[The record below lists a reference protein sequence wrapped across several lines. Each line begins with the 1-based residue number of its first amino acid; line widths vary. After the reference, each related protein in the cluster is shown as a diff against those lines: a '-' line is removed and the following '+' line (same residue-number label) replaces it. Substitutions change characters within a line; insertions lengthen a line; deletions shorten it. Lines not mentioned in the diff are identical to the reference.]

1 MKIDLYFSYRS
12 PYSYLILPRML
23 KLKEKY
29 DIEINFKVVY
39 PIAIRMPEWFKGKNF
54 FTFFFFKMIDMR
66 LQAKKLGIPFTSKL
80 KPDPIRQ
87 NIMTGKISSHQ
98 PYIFDICHLGQMAQ
112 MKGVGM
118 EFAFEVSSLIFGGVE
133 NWNTDENL
141 SAAAK
146 KVGLDLNQLRESVNV
161 HEEEIIEQIKQNQVD
176 QLNAGHHGVPLT
188 VIGDKHFFGQDQFDK
203 IMKTLK
209 ENGLKER

>member
-39 PIAIRMPEWFKGKNF
+39 PIAIRMPEWFEGKNF

-141 SAAAK
+141 SEAANR
-146 KVGLDLNQLRESVNV
+146 VGLDLNQLRESVNV
-161 HEEEIIEQIKQNQVD
+161 HEEKIIGQIKQNQVD

>member
-23 KLKEKY
+23 KLKERY

-39 PIAIRMPEWFKGKNF
+39 PIAIRMPEWFEGKNF

-112 MKGVGM
+112 MEGVGM

-133 NWNTDENL
+133 NWNNDENL
-141 SAAAK
+141 SEAAK
-146 KVGLDLNQLRESVNV
+146 KVGLDLTQLKESVNV
-161 HEEEIIEQIKQNQVD
+161 HEEEIIGQIKQNQVD

-203 IMKTLK
+203 IMETLK

>member
-39 PIAIRMPEWFKGKNF
+39 PIAIRMPEWFEGKNF

-66 LQAKKLGIPFTSKL
+66 LQAKKLGIPFTTKL

-141 SAAAK
+141 SEAAK
-146 KVGLDLNQLRESVNV
+146 KVGLDLSQLRESVNV
-161 HEEEIIEQIKQNQVD
+161 HEEEIIGQIKQNQVD

-203 IMKTLK
+203 IMETLK

>member
-29 DIEINFKVVY
+29 DIDVNFKVVY
-39 PIAIRMPEWFKGKNF
+39 PIAIRMPEWFEGKNF

-141 SAAAK
+141 SEAAK

-161 HEEEIIEQIKQNQVD
+161 HEEEIIGHIKQNQVD

-203 IMKTLK
+203 IMETLK
-209 ENGLKER
+209 EKGLKER

>member
-1 MKIDLYFSYRS
+1 
-12 PYSYLILPRML
+12 ML

-39 PIAIRMPEWFKGKNF
+39 PLAIRMPEWFEGKNF

-66 LQAKKLGIPFTSKL
+66 LQAKKLGIPFTTKL

-141 SAAAK
+141 SEAAK

-161 HEEEIIEQIKQNQVD
+161 HEQEIIGQIKQNQVD

>member
-39 PIAIRMPEWFKGKNF
+39 PIAIRMPEWFEGKNF

-80 KPDPIRQ
+80 NPDPNRQ

-141 SAAAK
+141 SEAAK

-161 HEEEIIEQIKQNQVD
+161 HEQEIIGQIKQNQVD

-188 VIGDKHFFGQDQFDK
+188 VIGDKHFFGQDQFNK

>member
-39 PIAIRMPEWFKGKNF
+39 PIAIRMPEWFEGKNF

-141 SAAAK
+141 SEAAK

-161 HEEEIIEQIKQNQVD
+161 HEEEIIGQIKQNQVD

-203 IMKTLK
+203 IMETLK
-209 ENGLKER
+209 EKGLKER

>member
-23 KLKEKY
+23 RLKEKY

-39 PIAIRMPEWFKGKNF
+39 PIAIRMPEWFEGKNF

-141 SAAAK
+141 SEAAK
-146 KVGLDLNQLRESVNV
+146 KVGLDLNQLRESINV
-161 HEEEIIEQIKQNQVD
+161 HEEEIIGQIKQNQVD

-203 IMKTLK
+203 IMETLK

>member
-39 PIAIRMPEWFKGKNF
+39 PIAIRMPEWFEGKNF

-141 SAAAK
+141 SEAAK
-146 KVGLDLNQLRESVNV
+146 KVGLGLNQLRESVNV
-161 HEEEIIEQIKQNQVD
+161 HEEEIIEKIKQNQVD

-203 IMKTLK
+203 IMETLK

>member
-23 KLKEKY
+23 KLKEEY

-39 PIAIRMPEWFKGKNF
+39 PIAIRMPEWFEGKNI
-54 FTFFFFKMIDMR
+54 FTYFFFKMIDMR
-66 LQAKKLGIPFTSKL
+66 RQAKKLGVPFTTKL

-141 SAAAK
+141 SEAAK
-146 KVGLDLNQLRESVNV
+146 KVGLDLNQLKESVRV
-161 HEEEIIEQIKQNQVD
+161 HEEEIIGQIKQNQVD

-188 VIGDKHFFGQDQFDK
+188 VFGDKYFFGQDQFDK
-203 IMKTLK
+203 IMETLL
-209 ENGLKER
+209 ELGLKKT

>member
-39 PIAIRMPEWFKGKNF
+39 PIAIRMPEWFEGKNF

-141 SAAAK
+141 SQAAK
-146 KVGLDLNQLRESVNV
+146 KVGLDLTQLRESVNV
-161 HEEEIIEQIKQNQVD
+161 HEEEIIGQIKQNQVD

-203 IMKTLK
+203 IIETLK

>member
-39 PIAIRMPEWFKGKNF
+39 PIAIRMREWFEGKNF

-141 SAAAK
+141 SEAAK
-146 KVGLDLNQLRESVNV
+146 KVGLDLTQLRESVNV
-161 HEEEIIEQIKQNQVD
+161 HEEEIIGQIKQNQVD

>member
-23 KLKEKY
+23 RLKEKY
-29 DIEINFKVVY
+29 NIEINFKVVY
-39 PIAIRMPEWFKGKNF
+39 PIAIRMPEWFEGKNF

-98 PYIFDICHLGQMAQ
+98 PYIFEICHLGQMAQ
-112 MKGVGM
+112 MRGVGM

-133 NWNTDENL
+133 NWNNDENL
-141 SAAAK
+141 SEAAK
-146 KVGLDLNQLRESVNV
+146 KAGLDLTQLRESVNV
-161 HEEEIIEQIKQNQVD
+161 HEEEIIGQIKQNQVD

-203 IMKTLK
+203 IMETLK

>member
-29 DIEINFKVVY
+29 DIDVNFKVVY
-39 PIAIRMPEWFKGKNF
+39 PIAIRMPEWFEGKNF

-141 SAAAK
+141 SEAAK

-161 HEEEIIEQIKQNQVD
+161 HEEEIIGQIKQNQVD

-203 IMKTLK
+203 IMETLK

>member
-29 DIEINFKVVY
+29 DIDVNFKVVY
-39 PIAIRMPEWFKGKNF
+39 PIAIRMPEWFEGKNF

-141 SAAAK
+141 SEAAK

-161 HEEEIIEQIKQNQVD
+161 HEEEIIGQIKQNQVD

>member
-39 PIAIRMPEWFKGKNF
+39 PIAIRMPEWFEGKNF

-112 MKGVGM
+112 MKGAGM

-141 SAAAK
+141 SEAAK

-161 HEEEIIEQIKQNQVD
+161 HEEEIIGQIKQNQVD

-203 IMKTLK
+203 IMETLK

>member
-1 MKIDLYFSYRS
+1 
-12 PYSYLILPRML
+12 ML

-39 PIAIRMPEWFKGKNF
+39 PIAIRMPEWFEGKNF

-141 SAAAK
+141 SEAAK
-146 KVGLDLNQLRESVNV
+146 KVGLDLIQLRESVNV
-161 HEEEIIEQIKQNQVD
+161 HEEEIIGQIKQNQVD

-203 IMKTLK
+203 IMETLK

>member
-23 KLKEKY
+23 KLKERY

-39 PIAIRMPEWFKGKNF
+39 PIAIRMPEWFEGKNF

-141 SAAAK
+141 SEAAK
-146 KVGLDLNQLRESVNV
+146 KVGLDLTQLRESVNV
-161 HEEEIIEQIKQNQVD
+161 HEEEIIGQIKQNQVD

>member
-39 PIAIRMPEWFKGKNF
+39 PIAIRMPEWFEGKNF

-141 SAAAK
+141 SEAAK
-146 KVGLDLNQLRESVNV
+146 KVGLDLIQLRESVNV
-161 HEEEIIEQIKQNQVD
+161 HEQEIIGQMKQNQVD

-188 VIGDKHFFGQDQFDK
+188 VIGDKHFFAQDQFDK

>member
-23 KLKEKY
+23 RLKEKY

-39 PIAIRMPEWFKGKNF
+39 PIAIRMPEWFEGKNF

-112 MKGVGM
+112 IKGVGM

-141 SAAAK
+141 SEAAK

-161 HEEEIIEQIKQNQVD
+161 HEEEIIGQIKQNQVD

-203 IMKTLK
+203 IMETLK
-209 ENGLKER
+209 EKGLKER

>member
-39 PIAIRMPEWFKGKNF
+39 PIAIRMPEWFDGKNF

-66 LQAKKLGIPFTSKL
+66 LKAKKLGIPFTSKL

-141 SAAAK
+141 SEAAK

-161 HEEEIIEQIKQNQVD
+161 HEEEIIGQIKQNQVD

-203 IMKTLK
+203 IMETLK

>member
-29 DIEINFKVVY
+29 DIDINFKIVY
-39 PIAIRMPEWFKGKNF
+39 PIAIRMPEWFEGKNI
-54 FTFFFFKMIDMR
+54 FTYFFFKMIDMR
-66 LQAKKLGIPFTSKL
+66 LQAKKLGIPFTTKL
-80 KPDPIRQ
+80 RPDPIRQ

-98 PYIFDICHLGQMAQ
+98 PYIFDICHLGQMAEI
-112 MKGVGM
+112 KGVGI

-141 SAAAK
+141 SKAAK
-146 KVGLDLNQLRESVNV
+146 KVGLDLKQLRESVNV
-161 HEEEIIEQIKQNQVD
+161 HEEEIISQIKQNQVD

-188 VIGDKHFFGQDQFDK
+188 VIGDAYFFGQDQFNK
-203 IMKTLK
+203 IMKTLE

>member
-23 KLKEKY
+23 KLKERY

-39 PIAIRMPEWFKGKNF
+39 PIAIRMPEWFEGKNF

-141 SAAAK
+141 SEAAN
-146 KVGLDLNQLRESVNV
+146 KVGLDLTQLSESVNV
-161 HEEEIIEQIKQNQVD
+161 HEEEIIGQIKQNQVD

-203 IMKTLK
+203 IMETLK

>member
-23 KLKEKY
+23 KLKEEY

-39 PIAIRMPEWFKGKNF
+39 PIAIRMPEWFEGKNI
-54 FTFFFFKMIDMR
+54 FTYFFFKMIDMR
-66 LQAKKLGIPFTSKL
+66 RQAKKLGVPFTTKL

-141 SAAAK
+141 SEAAK
-146 KVGLDLNQLRESVNV
+146 KVGLDLNQLKESVRV
-161 HEEEIIEQIKQNQVD
+161 HEEEIIGQIKQNQVD

-188 VIGDKHFFGQDQFDK
+188 VIGDKYFFGQDQFDK
-203 IMKTLK
+203 IMETLLELGIKKT
-209 ENGLKER
+209 

>member
-1 MKIDLYFSYRS
+1 
-12 PYSYLILPRML
+12 ML

-39 PIAIRMPEWFKGKNF
+39 PIAIRMPEWFKGKNI

-141 SAAAK
+141 SGAAK
-146 KVGLDLNQLRESVNV
+146 KVGLDLNQLRESVSV
-161 HEEEIIEQIKQNQVD
+161 HEEEIIGQIKQNQVD

-203 IMKTLK
+203 IMETLK

>member
-29 DIEINFKVVY
+29 DIDVNFKVVY
-39 PIAIRMPEWFKGKNF
+39 PIAIRMPEWFEGKNF

-118 EFAFEVSSLIFGGVE
+118 EFAFEVSSLIFGGVD

-141 SAAAK
+141 SEAAK

-161 HEEEIIEQIKQNQVD
+161 HEEEIIGQIKQNQVD

-203 IMKTLK
+203 IMETLL
-209 ENGLKER
+209 ELGLKIT

>member
-1 MKIDLYFSYRS
+1 
-12 PYSYLILPRML
+12 ML

-39 PIAIRMPEWFKGKNF
+39 PIAIRMPEWFEGKNF

-141 SAAAK
+141 SEAAK

-161 HEEEIIEQIKQNQVD
+161 HEEEIIGQIKQNQVD

-203 IMKTLK
+203 IMETLK
-209 ENGLKER
+209 EKGLKER

>member
-23 KLKEKY
+23 RLKEKY

-39 PIAIRMPEWFKGKNF
+39 PIAIRMPEWFEGKNF

-141 SAAAK
+141 SEAAK
-146 KVGLDLNQLRESVNV
+146 KVGLDLTQLRESVNV
-161 HEEEIIEQIKQNQVD
+161 HEEEIIGQIKQNQVD

-203 IMKTLK
+203 IMETLK

>member
-39 PIAIRMPEWFKGKNF
+39 PIAIRMPEWFEGKNF

-141 SAAAK
+141 SEAAK
-146 KVGLDLNQLRESVNV
+146 KVGLDLIQLRESVNV

-203 IMKTLK
+203 IMETLK

>member
-29 DIEINFKVVY
+29 DIEINFKIVY
-39 PIAIRMPEWFKGKNF
+39 PIAIRMPEWFEGKNF

-141 SAAAK
+141 SKAAK
-146 KVGLDLNQLRESVNV
+146 KVGLDLIQLRESVNV
-161 HEEEIIEQIKQNQVD
+161 HEEEIIGQIKQNQVD

-203 IMKTLK
+203 IMETLK

>member
-39 PIAIRMPEWFKGKNF
+39 PIAIRMPEWFEGKNF

-66 LQAKKLGIPFTSKL
+66 LKAKKLGIPFTSKL

-141 SAAAK
+141 SEAAK
-146 KVGLDLNQLRESVNV
+146 KVGLDLTQLRESVNV

-188 VIGDKHFFGQDQFDK
+188 VVGDKHFFGQDQFDK
-203 IMKTLK
+203 IMETLK